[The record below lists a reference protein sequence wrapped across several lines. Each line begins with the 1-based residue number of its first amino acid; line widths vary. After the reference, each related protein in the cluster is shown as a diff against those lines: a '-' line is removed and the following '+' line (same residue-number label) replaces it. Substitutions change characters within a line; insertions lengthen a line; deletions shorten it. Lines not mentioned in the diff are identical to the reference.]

1 MFYNSDSDFIE
12 RFGEQEYTKFSEAY
26 REAIEEINDRI
37 SCVGLSACAQFA
49 DIIALSCMI
58 ETPDEFESVSS
69 DLSDPDISEIVNA
82 KLAEEFSLFHQST
95 KHSLIER
102 FNEKSA

>member
-1 MFYNSDSDFIE
+1 MLYSRDSEFIE
-12 RFGEQEYTKFSEAY
+12 RFGEQEYAKFSEAY
-26 REAIEEINDRI
+26 REALKEINYLI
-37 SCVGLSACAQFA
+37 SCLGLSAWAQFA

-58 ETPDEFESVSS
+58 ETPDEFENVRS
-69 DLSDPDISEIVNA
+69 DLSDPDIIEIVNA